1 MCASGGCVA
10 GLGFALFYAVA
21 LKLGKPTVL
30 ALANSLG
37 TTTPAI
43 YFPLMAVLLGTAFF
57 GGAVVS
63 FGLESAHQNDLLA
76 SASTPLPCIHSHIL

>member
-1 MCASGGCVA
+1 M
-10 GLGFALFYAVA
+10 GFGLFYVVA

-43 YFPLMAVLLGTAFF
+43 YFPLMAVILGIASF
-57 GGAVVS
+57 GGSVVS
-63 FGLESAHQNDLLA
+63 
-76 SASTPLPCIHSHIL
+76 C